1 MPRLQVIDNLFA
13 DVSLVKIL
21 QTSLIVLL
29 IYLIRYLI
37 YLIRHL
43 MWIRYMRYLIYLMYL
58 FYNIS
63 DKSGCVDGVP
73 DASCEPQVMGVESS
87 SAGPCSS

>member
-43 MWIRYMRYLIYLMYL
+43 MWIRYMRYLIYLVNL
-58 FYNIS
+58 LPNFVLVLLV
-63 DKSGCVDGVP
+63 GCSAVH
-73 DASCEPQVMGVESS
+73 SS
-87 SAGPCSS
+87 E